1 MSNMPDQRRGPWSAG
16 EDQRLIKLVKDL
28 GPGNWVNVARIL
40 GTRTPKQCRERW
52 HQNLKPGLNHGPM
65 TQEEAAIIV
74 REVDLKGPRWADIAR
89 KLQGRSDNAVKNYW
103 NGLNNRKKNQLRR
116 QSAPRRVSASDVLRS
131 SPGQLPRAHMQRPIR
146 YPQDIYTGSRRPS
159 SPSSFNDS
167 LHHRVHESIEW
178 FPSRPQQQ
186 QQQQQQQ
193 ARCTT
198 PFTSFYPPSHAFPT
212 TDGYQDGSDG
222 PTGSTLRLL
231 TPPTSRRLAPFSTLP
246 SPTTSSIGDLD
257 EFDRRQLAAFAPPAA
272 YRRPSLPFPQQSS
285 MGYLPSA
292 TEYLPTA
299 PSSPIALIQRDE
311 KNHARIPVTSL
322 LCS

>member
-103 NGLNNRKKNQLRR
+103 NGLNNRKRNQLRR

-131 SPGQLPRAHMQRPIR
+131 SPGQQPRAHMQRPIR

-167 LHHRVHESIEW
+167 FSHRVHESIEW

-186 QQQQQQQ
+186 QQQQP
-193 ARCTT
+193 RCTT
-198 PFTSFYPPSHAFPT
+198 PFTPSFPPSHAFPT
-212 TDGYQDGSDG
+212 ADGYQEKTECQNGN
-222 PTGSTLRLL
+222 TLRLL
-231 TPPTSRRLAPFSTLP
+231 TPPASRRLAPFSTLP

-257 EFDRRQLAAFAPPAA
+257 EFDRRQLAAFAPGA

-285 MGYLPSA
+285 YFPSA

-299 PSSPIALIQRDE
+299 PSSPIALVQRDE

>member
-131 SPGQLPRAHMQRPIR
+131 SPGQLPRAHMQRPS
-146 YPQDIYTGSRRPS
+146 DILRTSTRDLGGHPVPVASTTAFITAS
-159 SPSSFNDS
+159 MSPSSGSLLGHSSSSNSNSNRLDALHPSHRFT
-167 LHHRVHESIEW
+167 LHHM
-178 FPSRPQQQ
+178 
-186 QQQQQQQ
+186 
-193 ARCTT
+193 
-198 PFTSFYPPSHAFPT
+198 
-212 TDGYQDGSDG
+212 
-222 PTGSTLRLL
+222 
-231 TPPTSRRLAPFSTLP
+231 P
-246 SPTTSSIGDLD
+246 SPLPMDIKM
-257 EFDRRQLAAFAPPAA
+257 EAMAQL
-272 YRRPSLPFPQQSS
+272 
-285 MGYLPSA
+285 
-292 TEYLPTA
+292 E
-299 PSSPIALIQRDE
+299 ALCG
-311 KNHARIPVTSL
+311 S
-322 LCS
+322 